1 MLVDIDKMYPSV
13 RDHVYSVKGIY
24 TYPNTKVVMA
34 GKVVDYLLTVAD
46 EQDAFIESV
55 NDIMRVKDNHH
66 WINVNNDG
74 DNVFEF
80 QFQVHTD
87 KQIRV
92 ARDISSKLQ
101 DFR

>member
-46 EQDAFIESV
+46 E
-55 NDIMRVKDNHH
+55 
-66 WINVNNDG
+66 
-74 DNVFEF
+74 
-80 QFQVHTD
+80 
-87 KQIRV
+87 
-92 ARDISSKLQ
+92 
-101 DFR
+101 